1 MESQNFVVNGGVKMP
16 IGFRFHPTDEEL
28 VVHYLKRKALCLPLP
43 ASVIPEFDVFQTDPW
58 SMPGDMKESKYFFS
72 TRHDSYINNKCK
84 RAAGSGYWKPIGKEK
99 PILASGTNRVLGMRR
114 ALIFCQRKCSNGT
127 QTRWLLHQYRLVDS
141 VPTLDSTQRSR
152 SEMCGPDWLVFRVFQ
167 RKRSRRGKKHEVVS
181 HKSKTS
187 SAMNMPSCIDF
198 TVEDSSV
205 FGPPPQPTSPS
216 STEITE
222 VSSHGL
228 DQEESSAFITS
239 YYSNCC
245 MRNQ

>member
-1 MESQNFVVNGGVKMP
+1 
-16 IGFRFHPTDEEL
+16 
-28 VVHYLKRKALCLPLP
+28 
-43 ASVIPEFDVFQTDPW
+43 
-58 SMPGDMKESKYFFS
+58 MKESKYFFS

-99 PILASGTNRVLGMRR
+99 PILASGTNRVVGMRR

-127 QTRWLLHQYRLVDS
+127 QTRWLLHQYRLVDP

-181 HKSKTS
+181 HKSETS

-198 TVEDSSV
+198 TVEESSV